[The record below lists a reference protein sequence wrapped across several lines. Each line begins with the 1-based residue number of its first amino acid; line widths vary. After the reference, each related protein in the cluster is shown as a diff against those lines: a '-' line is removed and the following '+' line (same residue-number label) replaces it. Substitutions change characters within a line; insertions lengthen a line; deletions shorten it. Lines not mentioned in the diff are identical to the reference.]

1 MILDL
6 FFSFVTKGTLRK
18 DICFTMKKK
27 KSDELKHRFY
37 ENNRINLTMSIVAT
51 TVLSIAILCVP
62 NLMKQV
68 IDRIAGTGTTK
79 WSNLLAM
86 GITIILL
93 ELFSGVCTYY
103 FRTAFST
110 KAVAQYRSYAFHELL
125 DKDIQGFYIE
135 NSSTY
140 SSALVNDITSIKEK
154 YLDQIPI
161 ISQIFIC
168 CIGAVVIMLRYNV
181 WLTLIAVAIS
191 FIPFLAAVISGK
203 NLTSAETD
211 LSEQNSKYMAIVK
224 DIFGGFST
232 IKSFKAEHAF
242 NSIYNRQCES
252 VQKSQRHR
260 EQIIEKVN
268 YHAAISG
275 YITRFSVLFACI
287 IFSFYDDKITSG
299 TVIAFSQLINYLID
313 PVTNLPPMLADAKAS
328 LALVDKL
335 GAILDKDEKQK
346 KSKKLSPLEQ
356 SIQFKHVS
364 YSYQGDPAKKEH
376 EMSLQNISFD
386 IEAGKCYIIVGA
398 SGSGKSTLLKLI
410 MGMLRPYKGE
420 ILYDNTELREVSD
433 DEIYN
438 AVAYIQQETVIFNS
452 SILDNITMYQE
463 FSQEEIEEA
472 IKQSGLTELVSQKGL
487 QYLCGENGS
496 ALSGGERQRI
506 AIARSLIRHTNVL
519 LADEITA
526 ALDANTSFH
535 VMSSIMELKD
545 IARILVLHDLDEN
558 ILRQADEIITLR
570 NGSIIEKGSFD
581 ELMERK
587 DYFYSLFTVSK

>member
-1 MILDL
+1 
-6 FFSFVTKGTLRK
+6 
-18 DICFTMKKK
+18 
-27 KSDELKHRFY
+27 
-37 ENNRINLTMSIVAT
+37 MSIVAT

-68 IDRIAGTGTTK
+68 IDRIAGTGATK

-93 ELFSGVCTYY
+93 ELFSGICTYY

-140 SSALVNDITSIKEK
+140 SSALVNDITSIKDK
-154 YLDQIPI
+154 YLAQIPI

-211 LSEQNSKYMAIVK
+211 LSERNSKYMVRVK
-224 DIFGGFST
+224 DIFGGVST

-313 PVTNLPPMLADAKAS
+313 PVTNLPPMLADTKAS

-335 GAILDKDEKQK
+335 GAILDKDEKQE

-364 YSYQGDPAKKEH
+364 YSYQGDPAKKEY
-376 EMSLQNISFD
+376 EISLKDISFD

-410 MGMLRPYKGE
+410 MGMLR
-420 ILYDNTELREVSD
+420 DVSD
-433 DEIYN
+433 DEIYK
-438 AVAYIQQETVIFNS
+438 AIAFIQQETVIFNS
-452 SILDNITMYQE
+452 SILENITMYQE
-463 FSQEEIEEA
+463 FSQGEIEEA

>member
-1 MILDL
+1 
-6 FFSFVTKGTLRK
+6 
-18 DICFTMKKK
+18 MKKK
-27 KSDELKHRFY
+27 NSKAKELNHKFY
-37 ENNRINLTMSIVAT
+37 ENNRLNLTMSIAAT
-51 TVLSIAILCVP
+51 TVLSGAILCVP

-68 IDRIAGTGTTK
+68 IDHIAGTGTSD
-79 WSNLLAM
+79 WRQLLTLGVA
-86 GITIILL
+86 IILM

-110 KAVAQYRSYAFHELL
+110 KAVAQYRSYAFKELL
-125 DKDIQGFYIE
+125 NKDIQGFYNE

-140 SSALVNDITSIKEK
+140 TSALVNDISSIKEK
-154 YLDQIPI
+154 FLDQIPI

-168 CIGAVVIMLRYNV
+168 CIGAIVMMASYSVG
-181 WLTLIAVAIS
+181 LTLIAIAIS
-191 FIPFLAAVISGK
+191 FIPLLAALISGK
-203 NLTSAETD
+203 NLSDAETS

-242 NSIYNRQCES
+242 NGIYNRQCEE
-252 VQKSQRHR
+252 VQKCQRHR
-260 EQIIEKVN
+260 EKIIEKVN

-275 YITRFSVLFACI
+275 YITQFSVLFACI

-299 TVIAFSQLINYLID
+299 TVIAFCQLINYLID

-335 GAILDKDEKQK
+335 GNILDSEEKQE
-346 KSKKLSPLEQ
+346 KSTRLSPLAK
-356 SIQFKHVS
+356 SIQFKNVS
-364 YSYQGDPAKKEH
+364 YSYQGELTTEEKEI
-376 EMSLQNISFD
+376 SLQNINLD
-386 IEAGKCYIIVGA
+386 IKAGKCYIIVGA

-410 MGMLRPYKGE
+410 MRMLGSYKGE
-420 ILYDNTELREVSD
+420 IFYDNTELGEVSD
-433 DEIYN
+433 DEIYK
-438 AVAYIQQETVIFNS
+438 AIAFIQQETVIFNS

-463 FSQEEIEEA
+463 FSKDEIEEA
-472 IKQSGLTELVSQKGL
+472 VRQSGLTELVNQKGL
-487 QYLCGENGS
+487 HYECGENGS
-496 ALSGGERQRI
+496 SLSGGERQRI

-545 IARILVLHDLDEN
+545 IARVLVLHDLDEN
-558 ILRQADEIITLR
+558 IMRQADEIITLK
-570 NGSIIEKGSFD
+570 NGCIIEKGSFD
-581 ELMERK
+581 ELMEKKR
-587 DYFYSLFTVSK
+587 YFYSLFTVSK